1 MAIDTSARARA
12 FQVGLV
18 LCVINTI
25 LGAGQPVITRW
36 GAVHLDP
43 LLFCTGSVV
52 FAALCTIALLLYTGE
67 LRLIVDRRYRGRLFW
82 VAMAGTVMT
91 SLTVTYGLT
100 RIGAV
105 AGVLLMQTEPVYS
118 LILSTIFVGER
129 PSGRQMIA
137 TATILVGIGSVFAGG
152 GSFSPL
158 WASAIIFATPLFWQT
173 SHVIGLKLM
182 PPLTPTA
189 IIGGR
194 FLYAAIV
201 LSALLIV
208 FRRDSIVQLGDPVTL
223 GVILVTG
230 FFIYFLGGLTWY
242 GAINRL
248 SLAWTT
254 ALVIPGIPILSILFA
269 VMFLGRARDDARSRR
284 HPDFSQRRAGA
295 GAGRRPASQ
304 AAGVGSRGGNP
315 RAVDLKSGRTGGA
328 LRDFR
333 IRNRQRVRA
342 AVRDPSIRS
351 RCSLRQDDKISLALL
366 AFVGTTDASG

>member
-1 MAIDTSARARA
+1 MIA
-12 FQVGLV
+12 
-18 LCVINTI
+18 
-25 LGAGQPVITRW
+25 
-36 GAVHLDP
+36 DP
-43 LLFCTGSVV
+43 
-52 FAALCTIALLLYTGE
+52 
-67 LRLIVDRRYRGRLFW
+67 RYRGRLFW

-91 SLTVTYGLT
+91 SLSVTYGLT

-129 PSGRQMIA
+129 PSARQMLA
-137 TATILVGIGSVFAGG
+137 TVTILVGIGSVFAGG

-182 PPLTPTA
+182 PPLTPTS

-201 LSALLIV
+201 LSAMLLV
-208 FRRDSIVQLGDPVTL
+208 FRRDSLVQLADPVSL

-230 FFIYFLGGLTWY
+230 FFVYFLGGLTWY

-248 SLAWTT
+248 SLTWTT

-269 VMFLGRARDDARSRR
+269 VMFLGERATTREVVGILISVSGVLALVL
-284 HPDFSQRRAGA
+284 GA
-295 GAGRRPASQ
+295 DPHRKQPASE
-304 AAGVGSRGGNP
+304 AAEAIHEP
-315 RAVDLKSGRTGGA
+315 L
-328 LRDFR
+328 
-333 IRNRQRVRA
+333 I
-342 AVRDPSIRS
+342 
-351 RCSLRQDDKISLALL
+351 
-366 AFVGTTDASG
+366 

>member
-1 MAIDTSARARA
+1 MPPVAKASETALRARA
-12 FQVGLV
+12 FQVGLA
-18 LCVINTI
+18 CCIINTI

-36 GAVHLDP
+36 GALHLDP
-43 LLFCTGSVV
+43 LLFCTGSVA
-52 FAALCTIALLLYTGE
+52 FAALFTIALLLYTGE
-67 LRLIVDRRYRGRLFW
+67 LSLVFDRRYRARLFG
-82 VAMAGTVMT
+82 VAFAGTVMT

-129 PSGRQMIA
+129 PSARQILA

-201 LSALLIV
+201 LSAMLLV
-208 FRRDSIVQLGDPVTL
+208 FRRESLVQLADPVSL
-223 GVILVTG
+223 GVVLATG

-242 GAINRL
+242 GAIKRL

-254 ALVIPGIPILSILFA
+254 ALVVPGIPILSILFA
-269 VMFLGRARDDARSRR
+269 VMFLGERATTREVVGILIAVSGVLVLVL
-284 HPDFSQRRAGA
+284 GA
-295 GAGRRPASQ
+295 DPHRKQPASE
-304 AAGVGSRGGNP
+304 AAEAIHEP
-315 RAVDLKSGRTGGA
+315 L
-328 LRDFR
+328 
-333 IRNRQRVRA
+333 I
-342 AVRDPSIRS
+342 
-351 RCSLRQDDKISLALL
+351 
-366 AFVGTTDASG
+366 